1 MPAGAKRSAVDEAF
15 RRMFHYD
22 WGTKFG
28 IPDDAS
34 SKAQELI
41 QIFGRGRAA
50 RIMGSQGE
58 TVKRRKLDVA
68 PRGKLMEY
76 KSIELPKNLART
88 PETASASDTK
98 GAPTSSNTSG
108 SPKKSGKI
116 DKVLEQLAGPAKTST
131 VKKTNQDWENFKESD
146 KQLQD
151 ELEKQAQGKDAYLVK
166 KDFLSRVDNRKFEIE
181 KEGRDRER
189 AKRAM
194 PG

>member
-1 MPAGAKRSAVDEAF
+1 MPASKKRTAVDEAF
-15 RRMFHYD
+15 YRMFHYE
-22 WGTKFG
+22 WGTQFG
-28 IPDDAS
+28 IPKDSAS
-34 SKAQELI
+34 AAKTKEMI

-58 TVKRRKLDVA
+58 GVKRRKVDVV
-68 PRGKLMEY
+68 PRGQLIDY
-76 KSIELPKNLART
+76 KSIELPKNLLKTSEPAT
-88 PETASASDTK
+88 YMEIE
-98 GAPTSSNTSG
+98 PTSTKTS
-108 SPKKSGKI
+108 PMKAGKI
-116 DKVLEQLAGPAKTST
+116 DKVLEQIAGPAKTST
-131 VKKTNQDWENFKESD
+131 VKKTSQDWETFKESD